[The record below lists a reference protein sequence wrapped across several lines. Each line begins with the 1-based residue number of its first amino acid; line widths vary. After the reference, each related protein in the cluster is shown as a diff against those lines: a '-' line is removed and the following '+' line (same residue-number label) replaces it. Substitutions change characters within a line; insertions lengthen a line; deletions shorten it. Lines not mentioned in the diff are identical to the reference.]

1 LMKFINSG
9 QKFTAVIDL
18 AHTPSSFE
26 AVFKAAG
33 LIKKPHGRII
43 AVFGSAGG
51 GRDKWKRPEMGKIAA
66 RYADYIILTN
76 EDPYDENPAVICS
89 SIEEGVRA
97 GNFVGVLETIYDRKK
112 AIARAVNIARWNDL
126 VLFLGKGTEQTMVI
140 GEESIPWDEQ
150 AEVLVTIKD
159 MLYDRK

>member
-1 LMKFINSG
+1 M
-9 QKFTAVIDL
+9 
-18 AHTPSSFE
+18 
-26 AVFKAAG
+26 
-33 LIKKPHGRII
+33 
-43 AVFGSAGG
+43 
-51 GRDKWKRPEMGKIAA
+51 
-66 RYADYIILTN
+66 
-76 EDPYDENPAVICS
+76 ICS

-112 AIARAVNIARWNDL
+112 AIARAVNVARWNDL
-126 VLFLGKGTEQTMVI
+126 VLFLGKGTEQTMVV